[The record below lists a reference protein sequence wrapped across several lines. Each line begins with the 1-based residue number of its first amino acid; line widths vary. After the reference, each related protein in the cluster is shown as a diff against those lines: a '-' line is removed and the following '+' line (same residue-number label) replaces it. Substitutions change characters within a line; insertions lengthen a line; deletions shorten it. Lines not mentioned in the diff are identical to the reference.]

1 MCRFAAQELL
11 TVKNTKKVLDQTF
24 FFHFFKRDF
33 LVTHKECVNVTEVR
47 VEIKISLHLKLPF
60 WIETLWQEESCPIGG

>member
-1 MCRFAAQELL
+1 MCRFAAQALL
-11 TVKNTKKVLDQTF
+11 TVKNTKKVDQTF

-33 LVTHKECVNVTEVR
+33 LVTNKECVNVKEVR

-60 WIETLWQEESCPIGG
+60 WIETVWQEESCPIGG